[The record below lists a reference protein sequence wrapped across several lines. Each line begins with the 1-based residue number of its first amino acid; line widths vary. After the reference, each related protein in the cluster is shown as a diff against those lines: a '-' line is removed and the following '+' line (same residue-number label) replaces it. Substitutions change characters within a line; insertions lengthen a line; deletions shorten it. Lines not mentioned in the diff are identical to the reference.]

1 MSVLALFRSPRQTHI
16 SHVPVRSVAR
26 GELSTA
32 LDLLSVLSAP
42 TEPPDVDVNSIP
54 LPQQTLTLIPT
65 AVPPRPSADPATNPL
80 AVLPLATS
88 LDALKTS
95 ANAFFR
101 ASEELIP
108 LDPAEQAALA
118 ASAPG
123 LARPRQQ
130 TRAPD
135 PWPTIMR
142 LHATSPRPLVPL
154 GAMPGASL
162 TGKGETRT
170 ARQVGVVY
178 GCPEAREDFR
188 RSAVARVGDLVD
200 EEVEARSS
208 ATATGEAKAKAKA
221 KPSPRGGRTLLLE
234 LETKGGGVQRTAWV
248 DEPGAT
254 EADADPVERILTSR
268 ARSAFAEEL
277 FAQVRRGAFCAH
289 ASRLS
294 RKRLL
299 ARLRKCR

>member
-1 MSVLALFRSPRQTHI
+1 M
-16 SHVPVRSVAR
+16 
-26 GELSTA
+26 
-32 LDLLSVLSAP
+32 LSVLSAP
-42 TEPPDVDVNSIP
+42 TDPPDVDVNSIP
-54 LPQQTLTLIPT
+54 LPQQTLTLVPT
-65 AVPPRPSADPATNPL
+65 AVPPRPSPDPATNPL

-108 LDPAEQAALA
+108 LDPAEQAAVT

-188 RSAVARVGDLVD
+188 RTAVARVDDLVV
-200 EEVEARSS
+200 EEEEARSS
-208 ATATGEAKAKAKA
+208 ATARGEGEAKAK
-221 KPSPRGGRTLLLE
+221 PPPRGGRTLLLE
-234 LETKGGGVQRTAWV
+234 FETKGGGVQRTAWV
-248 DEPGAT
+248 DEPGAMET
-254 EADADPVERILTSR
+254 ESDPVERILKSR
-268 ARSAFAEEL
+268 ARSAFAEEM
-277 FAQVRRGAFCAH
+277 FAQVGLTLVCGRVRATLTLTF
-289 ASRLS
+289 
-294 RKRLL
+294 L
-299 ARLRKCR
+299 ARWDIDDL

>member
-1 MSVLALFRSPRQTHI
+1 M
-16 SHVPVRSVAR
+16 
-26 GELSTA
+26 
-32 LDLLSVLSAP
+32 LSVLSAP
-42 TEPPDVDVNSIP
+42 TDPPDVDVNSIP
-54 LPQQTLTLIPT
+54 LPQQTLTLVPT
-65 AVPPRPSADPATNPL
+65 AVPPRPSADPSTNPL

-108 LDPAEQAALA
+108 LDPAEQQAAALAA

-188 RSAVARVGDLVD
+188 RSSVARVGDLVL
-200 EEVEARSS
+200 EEEEARSA
-208 ATATGEAKAKAKA
+208 ATATGEAKAKAK
-221 KPSPRGGRTLLLE
+221 PPPRAGRTLLLE
-234 LETKGGGVQRTAWV
+234 LETNGGGVQRTAWV
-248 DEPGAT
+248 DEPGTAA
-254 EADADPVERILTSR
+254 EMEIDPIERILKSR
-268 ARSAFAEEL
+268 ARSAFAEEM
-277 FAQVRRGAFCAH
+277 FAQVRRGLVRASSTHAD
-289 ASRLS
+289 ASRPPGH
-294 RKRLL
+294 R
-299 ARLRKCR
+299 

>member
-1 MSVLALFRSPRQTHI
+1 M
-16 SHVPVRSVAR
+16 
-26 GELSTA
+26 
-32 LDLLSVLSAP
+32 LSVLSAP
-42 TEPPDVDVNSIP
+42 TDPPDVDVNSIP
-54 LPQQTLTLIPT
+54 LPQQTLTLVPT
-65 AVPPRPSADPATNPL
+65 AVPPRPSADPSTNPL

-108 LDPAEQAALA
+108 LDPAEQQAAALAA

-188 RSAVARVGDLVD
+188 RTAVARVGDLVL
-200 EEVEARSS
+200 EEEEARSAAT
-208 ATATGEAKAKAKA
+208 ATATGEAKAKAK
-221 KPSPRGGRTLLLE
+221 PPPRAGRTLLLE

-248 DEPGAT
+248 DEPGTAA
-254 EADADPVERILTSR
+254 EMEIDPIERILKSR
-268 ARSAFAEEL
+268 ARSAFAEEM
-277 FAQVRRGAFCAH
+277 FAQVRRGLVRASSTHAD
-289 ASRLS
+289 ASRPPGH
-294 RKRLL
+294 R
-299 ARLRKCR
+299 

>member
-1 MSVLALFRSPRQTHI
+1 M
-16 SHVPVRSVAR
+16 
-26 GELSTA
+26 STA

-42 TEPPDVDVNSIP
+42 TDPPDVDVNSIP
-54 LPQQTLTLIPT
+54 LPQQTLTLVPT
-65 AVPPRPSADPATNPL
+65 AVPPRPSPDPSTNPL

-108 LDPAEQAALA
+108 LDPAEQAAVA

-142 LHATSPRPLVPL
+142 LHATSPWPLVPL

-188 RSAVARVGDLVD
+188 RTAVARVGDLVV
-200 EEVEARSS
+200 EEEEARSS
-208 ATATGEAKAKAKA
+208 ATARGEGEAKAK
-221 KPSPRGGRTLLLE
+221 PPPRGGRTLLLE

-248 DEPGAT
+248 DESGAA
-254 EADADPVERILTSR
+254 EAESDPIERILKSR
-268 ARSAFAEEL
+268 ARSAFAEEM
-277 FAQVRRGAFCAH
+277 FAQVRR
-289 ASRLS
+289 R
-294 RKRLL
+294 L
-299 ARLRKCR
+299 ARASTHANTSGPPGHR

>member
-1 MSVLALFRSPRQTHI
+1 M
-16 SHVPVRSVAR
+16 
-26 GELSTA
+26 
-32 LDLLSVLSAP
+32 LSVLSAP
-42 TEPPDVDVNSIP
+42 TDPPDVDVNSIP
-54 LPQQTLTLIPT
+54 LPQQTLTLVPT

-88 LDALKTS
+88 LEALKTS

-101 ASEELIP
+101 ASEELLP

-142 LHATSPRPLVPL
+142 LHAESPRPLVPL

-188 RSAVARVGDLVD
+188 RTAVARVGDLVVD
-200 EEVEARSS
+200 EVEGRSA
-208 ATATGEAKAKAKA
+208 ATATGEGEA
-221 KPSPRGGRTLLLE
+221 KPPPRGARTLLLE

-248 DEPGAT
+248 D
-254 EADADPVERILTSR
+254 DPTTVAEVESDPIERILKSR
-268 ARSAFAEEL
+268 ARSAFAEEM
-277 FAQVRRGAFCAH
+277 FAQVGALTLVC
-289 ASRLS
+289 SRVQHS
-294 RKRLL
+294 Y
-299 ARLRKCR
+299 